1 MARWRQLMVGGAA
14 IAAVAIGLYSLVGP
28 GLDPNNGADES
39 TANDPEPGL
48 TLRDVTLEQPD
59 AQGQLLWRVKGD
71 EVTYSA
77 DQQVAFITRPD
88 GDLFQD
94 GEVLYRVVADTGEVR
109 ENGTVIFLRG
119 NIVATGVKNGSI
131 LRGNEM
137 EWRPQEDVLIM
148 RDQITG
154 THPQL
159 RAAADEARVFNR
171 ENRMELVGNV
181 VANTVVADPQT
192 EPWLK
197 LQAQELTWFWDDE
210 RIESAQP
217 LRVEQF
223 KQDAI
228 TDVVTGQRGSVDLA
242 EKLVAL
248 RGQVAMQ
255 MLELPL
261 NMTSEALDWQ
271 VAEEQ
276 VAVNQPLTLVHP
288 ENKVRVTARRGQM
301 DLAQQQIA
309 LSEEVVAV
317 GETNQTRMT
326 SDRLNWNVETQT
338 LVAEGQVNYRQANPA
353 INLNGSRAVGRLDD
367 ETVVVD
373 GGRVVTEIVPN

>member
-1 MARWRQLMVGGAA
+1 MARWQRLVGGGAA
-14 IAAVAIGLYSLVGP
+14 IAALAIGVYTLVAPGP
-28 GLDPNNGADES
+28 GPNPGAGDS
-39 TANDPEPGL
+39 TADPEPGL
-48 TLRDVTLEQPD
+48 TLRDVTLEQPND
-59 AQGQLLWRVKGD
+59 QGQLLWRVKGK

-94 GEVLYRVVADTGEVR
+94 GEVIYKVTAETGEVR
-109 ENGTVIFLRG
+109 ENGSVILLRG

-137 EWRPQEDVLIM
+137 EWRPQDDVLIM

-171 ENRMELVGNV
+171 ENRMELKGNV

-197 LQAQELTWFWDDE
+197 LQAEELAWFWEDE
-210 RIESAQP
+210 RIDSAQP

-223 KQDAI
+223 KQNTI
-228 TDVVTGQRGSVDLA
+228 TDVVTGQRGSVNLA
-242 EKLVAL
+242 ERLVAL

-261 NMTSEALDWQ
+261 NMTSEAMDWQ
-271 VAEEQ
+271 VAEEK

-288 ENKVRVTARRGQM
+288 ENRIRVTARQGQM
-301 DLAQQQIA
+301 DLAQQQIV
-309 LSEEVVAV
+309 LTQDVVAI

-338 LVAEGQVNYRQANPA
+338 VVAEGRVNYRQVNPSV
-353 INLNGSRAVGRLDD
+353 NLSGARAVGRLDD
-367 ETVVVD
+367 QTVVVD

>member
-1 MARWRQLMVGGAA
+1 MIGGAA
-14 IAAVAIGLYSLVGP
+14 IAAVTIGLYSLVGP
-28 GLDPNNGADES
+28 RPGSDQATDT
-39 TANDPEPGL
+39 TADPEPGL

-59 AQGQLLWRVKGD
+59 DDGLLLWRVKGD
-71 EVTYSA
+71 EVTYST

-94 GEVLYRVVADTGEVR
+94 GEVIYRVVADKGEVQ
-109 ENGTVIFLRG
+109 ENGSVIVLRG
-119 NIVATGVKNGSI
+119 NIVATGVKNGSV
-131 LRGNEM
+131 LRGSEM
-137 EWRPQEDVLIM
+137 EWRPQDDMLIM

-171 ENRMELVGNV
+171 ENRMELQGNV
-181 VANTVVADPQT
+181 VASTVVADPQT
-192 EPWLK
+192 ESWLK
-197 LQAQELTWFWDDE
+197 LQAKELTWFWEDE
-210 RIESAQP
+210 RIESAEP

-223 KQDAI
+223 KQNAI
-228 TDVVTGQRGSVDLA
+228 TDVVVGQRGSLNLA
-242 EKLVAL
+242 EQLVAL

-271 VAEEQ
+271 VDEEQ

-288 ENKVRVTARRGQM
+288 ENKIRVTARQGQM
-301 DLAQQQIA
+301 NLAEQQIV
-309 LSEEVVAV
+309 LSQDVVAV

-326 SDRLNWNVETQT
+326 SDRLNWNVDTQT
-338 LVAEGQVNYRQANPA
+338 VVAEGRVNYRQVDPA

-367 ETVVVD
+367 QTVVVD

>member
-1 MARWRQLMVGGAA
+1 MIGGAA
-14 IAAVAIGLYSLVGP
+14 IAAVTIGLYSLVGP
-28 GLDPNNGADES
+28 QSGFNQGTDDGAAE
-39 TANDPEPGL
+39 PEPGL

-59 AQGQLLWRVKGD
+59 DDGLLLWRVKGD
-71 EVTYSA
+71 EVTYST

-94 GEVLYRVVADTGEVR
+94 GEVIYKVVADTGEVQ
-109 ENGTVIFLRG
+109 ENGSVILLRG
-119 NIVATGVKNGSI
+119 NIVATGVQNGSV
-131 LRGNEM
+131 LRGSEM
-137 EWRPQEDVLIM
+137 EWRPQDDVLIV

-171 ENRMELVGNV
+171 ENRMELEGNV
-181 VANTVVADPQT
+181 VASTVVTDPQT
-192 EPWLK
+192 ESWLK
-197 LQAQELTWFWDDE
+197 LQAKELTWFWEDE
-210 RIESAQP
+210 RIESTEP

-223 KQDAI
+223 KQNAI
-228 TDVVTGQRGSVDLA
+228 TDVVVGQRGSLNLA
-242 EKLVAL
+242 EQLVAL

-271 VAEEQ
+271 VDEEQ

-288 ENKVRVTARRGQM
+288 ENKIRVTARRGQM
-301 DLAQQQIA
+301 NLAEQQIV
-309 LSEEVVAV
+309 LSEDVVAV

-338 LVAEGQVNYRQANPA
+338 VVAEGQVNYRQADPA

>member
-1 MARWRQLMVGGAA
+1 MAKWRQLTIGGAT
-14 IAAVAIGLYSLVGP
+14 IAALAIGLYSLLGPGP
-28 GLDPNNGADES
+28 GLNSGAGDPA
-39 TANDPEPGL
+39 TDPEPGL

-59 AQGQLLWRVKGD
+59 EQGQLLWRVKGD
-71 EVTYSA
+71 EVTYST
-77 DQQVAFITRPD
+77 DQQVAFITQPD

-94 GEVLYRVVADTGEVR
+94 GEVIYKVIADTGEVR
-109 ENGTVIFLRG
+109 ENGSVILLRG

-131 LRGNEM
+131 LRGSEM
-137 EWRPQEDVLIM
+137 EWRPQDDVLIM

-171 ENRMELVGNV
+171 ENRMELEGNV
-181 VANTVVADPQT
+181 VASTVVADPQAD
-192 EPWLK
+192 PWLK
-197 LQAQELTWFWDDE
+197 LQAKELTWFWNDE
-210 RIESAQP
+210 RVESAQP

-223 KQDAI
+223 KQNAI
-228 TDVVTGQRGSVDLA
+228 TDIVTGQRGSLDLA
-242 EKLVAL
+242 EQLVAL

-271 VAEEQ
+271 VDKEQ

-288 ENKVRVTARRGQM
+288 ENKMRVTARQGQM
-301 DLAQQQIA
+301 DLAQQQIV
-309 LSEEVVAV
+309 LSQDVVAI

-338 LVAEGQVNYRQANPA
+338 IVAEGQVNYRQVDPD
-353 INLNGSRAVGRLDD
+353 INLSGSRAVGRLDD

>member
-1 MARWRQLMVGGAA
+1 MAKWRQLTMGGAA
-14 IAAVAIGLYSLVGP
+14 IAALAIGLYSLLGPGP
-28 GLDPNNGADES
+28 GLNRGADDPSATE
-39 TANDPEPGL
+39 PEPGL

-59 AQGQLLWRVKGD
+59 DDGQMLWRVKGD
-71 EVTYSA
+71 EVTYST

-94 GEVLYRVVADTGEVR
+94 GEVIYKVVADTGEVR
-109 ENGTVIFLRG
+109 ENGSVILLRG

-131 LRGNEM
+131 LRGSEM
-137 EWRPQEDVLIM
+137 EWRPQDDVLIM

-171 ENRMELVGNV
+171 ENRMELEGNV
-181 VANTVVADPQT
+181 VASTVVADPQT
-192 EPWLK
+192 DPWLK
-197 LQAQELTWFWDDE
+197 LQAQELTWFWEDE
-210 RIESAQP
+210 RVESAQP

-223 KQDAI
+223 KQNAI
-228 TDVVTGQRGSVDLA
+228 TDIVVGQRGSLDLA
-242 EKLVAL
+242 DQLVAL

-271 VAEEQ
+271 VDEEQ

-288 ENKVRVTARRGQM
+288 ENKIRVTARQGQM
-301 DLAQQQIA
+301 NLAEQQIM
-309 LSEEVVAV
+309 LSQDVVAV

-326 SDRLNWNVETQT
+326 SDRLNWNVETET
-338 LVAEGQVNYRQANPA
+338 VVAEGQVNYRQADPA
-353 INLNGSRAVGRLDD
+353 INLSGSRAVGRLDD

>member
-1 MARWRQLMVGGAA
+1 MGGAA
-14 IAAVAIGLYSLVGP
+14 IAALAIGLYSLLGPGP
-28 GLDPNNGADES
+28 GLNRGADDPSATE
-39 TANDPEPGL
+39 PEPGL

-59 AQGQLLWRVKGD
+59 DDGQMLWRVKGD
-71 EVTYSA
+71 EVTYST

-94 GEVLYRVVADTGEVR
+94 GEVIYKVVADTGEVR
-109 ENGTVIFLRG
+109 ENGSVILLRG

-131 LRGNEM
+131 LRGSEM
-137 EWRPQEDVLIM
+137 EWRPQDDVLIM

-171 ENRMELVGNV
+171 ENRMELEGNV
-181 VANTVVADPQT
+181 VASTVVADPQT
-192 EPWLK
+192 DPWLK
-197 LQAQELTWFWDDE
+197 LQAQELTWFWEDE
-210 RIESAQP
+210 RVESAQP

-223 KQDAI
+223 KQNAI
-228 TDVVTGQRGSVDLA
+228 TDIVVGQRGSLDLA
-242 EKLVAL
+242 DQLVAL

-271 VAEEQ
+271 VDEEQ

-288 ENKVRVTARRGQM
+288 ENKIRVTARQGQM
-301 DLAQQQIA
+301 NLAEQQIM
-309 LSEEVVAV
+309 LSQDVVAV

-326 SDRLNWNVETQT
+326 SDRLNWNVETET
-338 LVAEGQVNYRQANPA
+338 VVAEGQVNYRQADPA
-353 INLNGSRAVGRLDD
+353 INLSGSRAVGRLDD

>member
-1 MARWRQLMVGGAA
+1 MARWQRLVGGGAA
-14 IAAVAIGLYSLVGP
+14 IAALAIGVYTLVAPGP
-28 GLDPNNGADES
+28 GPNPGAGDS
-39 TANDPEPGL
+39 TADPEPGL
-48 TLRDVTLEQPD
+48 TLRDVTLEQPND
-59 AQGQLLWRVKGD
+59 QGQLLWRVKGK

-94 GEVLYRVVADTGEVR
+94 GEVIYKVTAETGEVR
-109 ENGTVIFLRG
+109 ENGSVILLRG

-137 EWRPQEDVLIM
+137 EWRPQDDVLIM

-171 ENRMELVGNV
+171 ENRMELKGNV

-197 LQAQELTWFWDDE
+197 LQAEELAWFWEDE
-210 RIESAQP
+210 RIDSAQP

-223 KQDAI
+223 KQNTI
-228 TDVVTGQRGSVDLA
+228 TDVVTGQRGSVNLA
-242 EKLVAL
+242 ERLVAL

-261 NMTSEALDWQ
+261 NMTSEAMDWQ

-288 ENKVRVTARRGQM
+288 ENRIRVTARQGQM
-301 DLAQQQIA
+301 DLAQQQIV
-309 LSEEVVAV
+309 LTQDVVAI

-338 LVAEGQVNYRQANPA
+338 VVAEGRVNYRQVNPSV
-353 INLNGSRAVGRLDD
+353 NLSGARAVGRLDD
-367 ETVVVD
+367 QTVVVD

>member
-1 MARWRQLMVGGAA
+1 MTRWRRLMLGGGA
-14 IAAVAIGLYSLVGP
+14 IAALLLGLYSLLGRGP
-28 GLDPNNGADES
+28 GPNGIDPEASDG
-39 TANDPEPGL
+39 TEPGL

-59 AQGQLLWRVKGD
+59 EQGELLWRVKGD
-71 EVTYSA
+71 EVTYSS
-77 DQQVAFITRPD
+77 DQQIAFITRPD

-94 GEVLYRVVADTGEVR
+94 GELIYRVVADTGEVQQ
-109 ENGTVIFLRG
+109 NGNIIVLRG

-137 EWRPQEDVLIM
+137 EWRPQEDVLVM
-148 RDQITG
+148 REQITG

-159 RAAADEARVFNR
+159 RAVAQVARVFNR
-171 ENRMELVGNV
+171 ENRMELEGNV
-181 VANTVVADPQT
+181 VANTVVPDPAT

-197 LQAQELTWFWDDE
+197 LQAQELVWFWEEE
-210 RIESAQP
+210 RIDSAQP

-223 KQDAI
+223 KQNAI
-228 TDVVTGQRGSVDLA
+228 TDVVTGQRGSVNLA
-242 EKLVAL
+242 SQLVAL

-288 ENKVRVTARRGQM
+288 ENRIRVTARQGQM
-301 DLAQQQIA
+301 NLAQQQIF
-309 LSEEVVAV
+309 LSQDVVAV
-317 GETNQTRMT
+317 GEANQARMT
-326 SDRLNWNVETQT
+326 SDRMNWNVETQT
-338 LVAEGQVNYRQANPA
+338 VVAEGRVNYRQADPA

-367 ETVVVD
+367 QTVVVD
-373 GGRVVTEIVPN
+373 GGRVITEIVPN

>member
-1 MARWRQLMVGGAA
+1 MARWRQLTVGGAA
-14 IAAVAIGLYSLVGP
+14 IAMVAIGLYSVVGP
-28 GLDPNNGADES
+28 GFDPNNGADES
-39 TANDPEPGL
+39 ANDPQPGL
-48 TLRDVTLEQPD
+48 TLHDVTLEQPD
-59 AQGQLLWRVKGD
+59 DQGQMLWRVKGD

-77 DQQVAFITRPD
+77 DQKVAFITRPD

-94 GEVLYRVVADTGEVR
+94 GKVLYRVIADTGEVR
-109 ENGTVIFLRG
+109 ENGTVILLHG
-119 NIVATGVKNGSI
+119 NIVATGVQNGSV

-148 RDQITG
+148 RDHITG

-181 VANTVVADPQT
+181 VANTVVADPKT
-192 EPWLK
+192 ESWLK
-197 LQAQELTWFWDDE
+197 LQAKELTWFWRDE
-210 RIESAQP
+210 RIESTQP

-223 KQDAI
+223 QQNAI
-228 TDVVTGQRGSVDLA
+228 TDVVTGQRGSVNLA
-242 EKLVAL
+242 DKLVAL

-271 VAEEQ
+271 VAKEQ
-276 VAVNQPLTLVHP
+276 VTVNQPLTLVHP
-288 ENKVRVTARRGQM
+288 KNKVRVTANRGRM

-309 LSEEVVAV
+309 LSDNVVAV

-338 LVAEGQVNYRQANPA
+338 LVAEGDVNYSQVNPA
-353 INLNGSRAVGRLDD
+353 VNLNGSRAVGRLDD

-373 GGRVVTEIVPN
+373 GGRVVTQIVPN

>member
-1 MARWRQLMVGGAA
+1 MARWQRLVGGGAA
-14 IAAVAIGLYSLVGP
+14 IAALAIGVYTLVAPGP
-28 GLDPNNGADES
+28 SPNPGAGDS
-39 TANDPEPGL
+39 TADPEPGL
-48 TLRDVTLEQPD
+48 TLRDVTLEQPND
-59 AQGQLLWRVKGD
+59 QGQLLWRVKGK

-94 GEVLYRVVADTGEVR
+94 GEVIYKVTAETGEVR
-109 ENGTVIFLRG
+109 ENGSVILLRG

-137 EWRPQEDVLIM
+137 EWRPQDDVLIM

-171 ENRMELVGNV
+171 ENRMELKGNV

-197 LQAQELTWFWDDE
+197 LQAEELAWFWEDE
-210 RIESAQP
+210 RIDSAQP

-223 KQDAI
+223 KQNTI
-228 TDVVTGQRGSVDLA
+228 TDVVTGQRGSVNLA
-242 EKLVAL
+242 ERLVAL

-261 NMTSEALDWQ
+261 NMTSEAMDWQ

-288 ENKVRVTARRGQM
+288 ENRIRVTARQGQM
-301 DLAQQQIA
+301 DLAQQQIV
-309 LSEEVVAV
+309 LTQDVVAI

-338 LVAEGQVNYRQANPA
+338 VVAEGRVNYRQVNPSV
-353 INLNGSRAVGRLDD
+353 NLSGARAVGRLDD
-367 ETVVVD
+367 QTVVVD

>member
-1 MARWRQLMVGGAA
+1 MMIGGGA
-14 IAAVAIGLYSLVGP
+14 IAVLVLGLYSLWGP
-28 GLDPNNGADES
+28 GPGRNVDEAP
-39 TANDPEPGL
+39 TTPDPEPGL

-59 AQGQLLWRVKGD
+59 EQGQLLWRVKGD
-71 EVTYSA
+71 EVTYSSN
-77 DQQVAFITRPD
+77 QQVALITRPD
-88 GDLFQD
+88 GELFQD
-94 GEVLYRVVADTGEVR
+94 GEVIYDVVAETGEVR
-109 ENGTVIFLRG
+109 ENGSVILLRG

-137 EWRPQEDVLIM
+137 EWRPQDDVLIM

-159 RAAADEARVFNR
+159 RATANEARVFNR
-171 ENRMELVGNV
+171 ENRMELEGNV

-197 LQAQELTWFWDDE
+197 LQAQKLVWFWADE
-210 RIESAQP
+210 RIESDQP

-223 KQDAI
+223 KQNAI
-228 TDVVTGQRGSVDLA
+228 TDVVVGQQGSVNLA
-242 EKLVAL
+242 NKLVTL
-248 RGQVAMQ
+248 RRQVAMQ

-271 VAEEQ
+271 VEEEQ
-276 VAVNQPLTLVHP
+276 VTVNQPLTLIDP
-288 ENKVRVTARRGQM
+288 KNSIRVTARQGRM
-301 DLAQQQIA
+301 DLAQQQIF

-317 GETNQTRMT
+317 GENNQARMA
-326 SDRLNWNVETQT
+326 SDRLNWNVNTQT
-338 LVAEGQVNYRQANPA
+338 LVAEGAVNYRQVNPT
-353 INLNGSRAVGRLDD
+353 INLNGSRAVGRLNDQ
-367 ETVVVD
+367 TIVVD

>member
-1 MARWRQLMVGGAA
+1 MAKRRRLAVGGAA
-14 IAAVAIGLYSLVGP
+14 IAALALGLYTLMGP
-28 GLDPNNGADES
+28 ETVSNRESDAGVDP
-39 TANDPEPGL
+39 PPGL

-59 AQGQLLWRVKGD
+59 AEGQLLWRVKGD
-71 EVTYSA
+71 EVTYST

-94 GEVLYRVVADTGEVR
+94 GEVIYRVVADTGEVQ
-109 ENGTVIFLRG
+109 ENGSVILLRG

-131 LRGNEM
+131 LRGSEM
-137 EWRPQEDVLIM
+137 EWRPQDDVLIM
-148 RDQITG
+148 RDKITG

-159 RAAADEARVFNR
+159 RAAANEARVFNR
-171 ENRMELVGNV
+171 ENRMELEGSV
-181 VANTVVADPQT
+181 VASTVVADPQT
-192 EPWLK
+192 DPWLK
-197 LQAQELTWFWDDE
+197 LQAEELTWFWDDE
-210 RIESAQP
+210 RVESTRP

-223 KQDAI
+223 KQNAI
-228 TDVVTGQRGSVDLA
+228 TDVVTGQRGSVNLA
-242 EKLVAL
+242 KSLVAL

-255 MLELPL
+255 MLEMPL

-276 VAVNQPLTLVHP
+276 VVVNQPLTLVHP
-288 ENKVRVTARRGQM
+288 KNKITVTARQGQM

-309 LSEEVVAV
+309 LSDDVVAV

-326 SDRLNWNVETQT
+326 SDRLNWNVKTQT
-338 LVAEGQVNYRQANPA
+338 VVAEGQINYRQADPA
-353 INLNGSRAVGRLDD
+353 VNLSGSRAVGRLDD
-367 ETVVVD
+367 QTVVVD

>member
-1 MARWRQLMVGGAA
+1 MAAQWRRLMIGGAA
-14 IAAVAIGLYSLVGP
+14 IAAVTIGLYSLVGP
-28 GLDPNNGADES
+28 QSGSNRGADDA
-39 TANDPEPGL
+39 TADPEPGL
-48 TLRDVTLEQPD
+48 TLRDVTLEQPGD
-59 AQGQLLWRVKGD
+59 DGLLLWRVKGD

-94 GEVLYRVVADTGEVR
+94 GEVIYKVVADSGEVR
-109 ENGTVIFLRG
+109 ENGSVILLRG
-119 NIVATGVKNGSI
+119 NIVATGVQNGSV

-137 EWRPQEDVLIM
+137 EWRPQDDVLIV

-171 ENRMELVGNV
+171 ENRMELEGNV
-181 VANTVVADPQT
+181 VASTVVADPET
-192 EPWLK
+192 ESWLK
-197 LQAQELTWFWDDE
+197 LQAKELTWFWKDE
-210 RIESAQP
+210 RIESDEP

-223 KQDAI
+223 KQNAI
-228 TDVVTGQRGSVDLA
+228 TDVVVGQRGSLDLA
-242 EKLVAL
+242 EQLVAL

-271 VAEEQ
+271 VDEEQ

-288 ENKVRVTARRGQM
+288 ENKIRVTARRGQM
-301 DLAQQQIA
+301 NLAEQQIV
-309 LSEEVVAV
+309 LSEDVVAV
-317 GETNQTRMT
+317 GETNQTRLT

-338 LVAEGQVNYRQANPA
+338 VVAEGQVNYRQADPA
-353 INLNGSRAVGRLDD
+353 INLSGSRAVGRLDD